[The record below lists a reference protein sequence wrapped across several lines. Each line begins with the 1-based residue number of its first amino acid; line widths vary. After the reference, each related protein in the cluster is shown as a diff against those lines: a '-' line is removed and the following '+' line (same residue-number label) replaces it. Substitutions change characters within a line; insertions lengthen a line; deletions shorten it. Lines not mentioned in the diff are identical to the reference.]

1 MHSGHG
7 PFAHGS
13 HVSSPPAMDLKE
25 GDYVRFK
32 HERVET
38 TGTVIK
44 RSGTCIRVQP
54 KDGGATLWKELS
66 ELLPLASFSCLR
78 GPRHLAPCG
87 LMPAT
92 TGTTPTCEG
101 ER

>member
-1 MHSGHG
+1 
-7 PFAHGS
+7 
-13 HVSSPPAMDLKE
+13 MDPKE

-44 RSGTCIRVQP
+44 RSGMRIRVQP

-66 ELLPLASFSCLR
+66 ELLPLA
-78 GPRHLAPCG
+78 
-87 LMPAT
+87 PAVNEAFEVAECN
-92 TGTTPTCEG
+92 GCFH
-101 ER
+101 RDRRAHARMR

>member
-1 MHSGHG
+1 MNAYVFMNTAFTVRSCLQLR
-7 PFAHGS
+7 AEL
-13 HVSSPPAMDLKE
+13 SPPRPMDQKE

-32 HERVET
+32 HKRVET

-66 ELLPLASFSCLR
+66 VLLPLASPVHEVS
-78 GPRHLAPCG
+78 
-87 LMPAT
+87 
-92 TGTTPTCEG
+92 
-101 ER
+101 